1 VTAGRHRLMLVAVGI
16 LALVALAGG
25 LLLWPR
31 GDIARPATAGQ
42 QDGTRLVK
50 ATLTRIQTVPCE
62 APDPAAPLATCI
74 KVQARLADG
83 GRRVNFETTDPTGD
97 TFGAGQDVTLA
108 EREQEGQPTSYN
120 INDLERTRPL
130 LALAALFIL
139 AVIAFGRW
147 QGVRSLIGLAVS
159 FAVILGFVIPAI
171 LRGRSPTTV
180 ALVGAMAIMLARSTS
195 PTASAARPPPPASA
209 PRSPYC

>member
-1 VTAGRHRLMLVAVGI
+1 
-16 LALVALAGG
+16 
-25 LLLWPR
+25 
-31 GDIARPATAGQ
+31 
-42 QDGTRLVK
+42 
-50 ATLTRIQTVPCE
+50 
-62 APDPAAPLATCI
+62 
-74 KVQARLADG
+74 
-83 GRRVNFETTDPTGD
+83 
-97 TFGAGQDVTLA
+97 
-108 EREQEGQPTSYN
+108 
-120 INDLERTRPL
+120 
-130 LALAALFIL
+130 
-139 AVIAFGRW
+139 VIAFGRW